1 MPPVQQFGRF
11 WQGLAHVRPLAM
23 RVAAGLGFALV
34 LLVALLLSGRRSPA
48 SPASEPP
55 PVPERFAREVG
66 RHRLIGPRLSI
77 SRHYES
83 CPARVPAGGTIPRTA
98 CPAAPRGLVTSRAVR
113 AATAR
118 AGTDPMDPAG
128 YASALSDVLWA
139 DSGGISLDRSISF
152 LQTAAWLAEEPA
164 IALADLS
171 GAYLAR
177 AEIRQAP
184 EDLFRALDA
193 AARAL
198 GLEPRNAAACFN
210 RATAL
215 EYIGADWSAAKA
227 WEMCAMLDGQS
238 GWGVEARRRADR
250 MSAAAADTIVRR
262 PPSPGSS
269 RERVQAYVA
278 ENPGAARVYGWG
290 DVLGAWGEAVLRG
303 DSAAARGHLSLADA
317 IGRALARRGGDR
329 TLQDAVAAIAS
340 ARTADAR
347 RRLARGHVAYTRGWR
362 MYDTLDRKAPGSFV
376 AQVLAARP
384 PSEPLLAWTR
394 RLEGMVLLAKGRF
407 PDGVARLEAA
417 AGAADTLRHPVLAA
431 SLHQTRGTALLSD
444 GRFQQ
449 AREVWA
455 TSRRL
460 FERAGERENAAG
472 TRYLEADAEFMLG
485 APEAHLTIHRAVTE
499 LRTFRR
505 SRWLHTALCVLAVE
519 LTDEGL
525 THAALAVYDEAV
537 TVARA
542 TQRPVYE
549 VEARLLRAQL
559 LVAMGRGQGAEAD
572 VAAAEAILLKVPE
585 GEHRD
590 WLQAD
595 LHTARAVLLLRDD
608 PRRAAAQ
615 MDSLLASPGGPRTR
629 PRILLGLLGRAQAR
643 LAAGDA
649 KGAATD
655 LDSAT
660 AMLAEQR
667 DFVSSA
673 PLRAS
678 ILDEA
683 RATFDQLV
691 MLRLARGDTLG
702 ALQALERGRL
712 SLGQGLGTA
721 GGSERWALP
730 SGTAALD
737 YALIGDTLL
746 AWAVTPRSLVLHR
759 ATVDRAGL
767 LRTVERLRTGLEGH
781 APAVELRPLLAALY
795 DQLLRP
801 LRPALPEGARLA
813 VVADGELGDVPFAAL
828 VDERTG
834 RYLLESYT
842 PVTVSSLRDVRH
854 RSAQPPA
861 AAEPALFVSDPAFD
875 RAAYP
880 GLSRLPGAAEEV
892 KAVAPLYADTM
903 LLPGADAKITA
914 VTSRLPRAGIFHFAG
929 HSIFDDERPGRSFLL
944 LASTAGDST
953 GGRLS
958 AAALGALDL
967 RALNL
972 VVLSSCETL
981 RSPGGRSGGFAGLAG
996 ALLGAG
1002 VDGVVGSPWKVED
1015 GLSRQLMTEFH
1026 RGYRRTGD
1034 AAASLRAA
1042 QLRALHG
1049 SDPALREPAV
1059 WAAFRYVG
1067 N

>member
-1 MPPVQQFGRF
+1 
-11 WQGLAHVRPLAM
+11 VRPLAT

-34 LLVALLLSGRRSPA
+34 LVAGLLLSGGRSPA
-48 SPASEPP
+48 SPEGEPP

-98 CPAAPRGLVTSRAVR
+98 CPAAPRGLAASRAVR

-118 AGTDPMDPAG
+118 AGTDPLDPSG
-128 YASALSDVLWA
+128 YATALSDILWA

-152 LQTAAWLAEEPA
+152 LQTAAWLSEQPA
-164 IALADLS
+164 VALADLS

-198 GLEPRNAAACFN
+198 GREPRNAVACFN

-227 WEMCAMLDGQS
+227 WEMCAMIDGQS
-238 GWGVEARRRADR
+238 GWGLEARRRAHR
-250 MSAAAADTIVRR
+250 MSAAAADTILRL

-269 RERVQAYVA
+269 RAAVEAYVA
-278 ENPGAARVYGWG
+278 ADPGAARVYGWG
-290 DVLGAWGEAVLRG
+290 DVLGAWGDAVLKG

-329 TLQDAVAAIAS
+329 TLEDAVAAIHAS
-340 ARTADAR
+340 AQAPDAR
-347 RRLARGHVAYTRGWR
+347 RRLARGHAAYAKGWR
-362 MYDTLDRKAPGSFV
+362 MYDTIDRIAPGSFV
-376 AQVLAARP
+376 AQVLALRP
-384 PSEPLLAWTR
+384 PSDPLLAWTG
-394 RLEGMVLLAKGRF
+394 RLEGMVLLAKEEF
-407 PDGVARLEAA
+407 PRALARLDAA
-417 AGAADTLRHPVLAA
+417 AGAADTLRHPALAA
-431 SLHQTRGTALLSD
+431 SIHQTRGTVLLSD
-444 GRFQQ
+444 GRYQQ
-449 AREVWA
+449 ARDAWA
-455 TSRRL
+455 TARRL

-472 TRYLEADAEFMLG
+472 TRNLEADAEFMLG
-485 APEAHLTIHRAVTE
+485 TREAHHTIHRALAE

-505 SRWLHTALCVLAVE
+505 SRWLHTSLSVLAIE
-519 LTDEGL
+519 LGDEGL
-525 THAALAVYDEAV
+525 THAALAVHDEGL

-549 VEARLLRAQL
+549 VEARLFRAQL
-559 LVAMGRGQGAEAD
+559 LVGMGRSQAAAGD
-572 VAAAEAILLKVPE
+572 VAAAEAIIQKVPP

-615 MDSLLASPGGPRTR
+615 MDSLLASPGGPRTK

-649 KGAATD
+649 EGATTD
-655 LDSAT
+655 LDAAT

-667 DFVSSA
+667 DYVSSA

-683 RATFDQLV
+683 RATFDRLV
-691 MLRLARGDTLG
+691 MLRLARADTLG
-702 ALQALERGRL
+702 ALRALERGRL

-737 YALIGDTLL
+737 YAVIGDTLL

-759 ATVDRAGL
+759 ATVDRDGL
-767 LRTVERLRTGLEGH
+767 LQTVERVRMAMEQQ
-781 APAVELRPLLAALY
+781 ARSAELRPLLAVLY
-795 DQLLRP
+795 DQLVRP

-828 VDERTG
+828 VDGRTG

-842 PVTVSSLRDVRH
+842 PVTASSLRDVRR
-854 RSAQPPA
+854 RSARPPS

-875 RAAYP
+875 RSAYP

-892 KAVAPLYADTM
+892 EAVAPLYPDTM
-903 LLPGADAKITA
+903 LLPGAEARIPA

-944 LASTAGDST
+944 LASAAGDST

-967 RALNL
+967 RALDL

-1026 RGYRRTGD
+1026 RAYRRTGD

-1042 QLRALHG
+1042 QLRAMRG
-1049 SDPALREPAV
+1049 PDPALREPAV